1 MYENNTLDKIDNALL
16 AKSNNGRIAYYALG
30 FIIAFALIYF
40 ALYDTSESFLDTNTR
55 QLNDISIKLANEKTY
70 IATHRSVIPAL
81 KQKIQTNTIALSD
94 TRDTN
99 AYLDNKLKEL
109 SYLLFNDKSWAD
121 FMDRLTALA
130 KNYNVNIL
138 KIENNFLDT
147 KNQTS
152 EEVKQVLNIDVD
164 STGSFHST
172 MKFLNAIE
180 KSQLVVDV
188 YNSTISSSNR
198 SNSVESNIQ
207 IAVWGML
214 Y

>member
-16 AKSNNGRIAYYALG
+16 AKSNNGRIAYYGLG

-40 ALYDTSESFLDTNTR
+40 ALYDTSESFLSNNSAQLETVTHDLASETN
-55 QLNDISIKLANEKTY
+55 Y
-70 IATHRSVIPAL
+70 INSNKNNIPDYRE
-81 KQKIQTNTIALSD
+81 KIQSSTILLSD

-130 KNYNVNIL
+130 KDYSINIL

-152 EEVKQVLNIDVD
+152 EEVKQVLNIDID
-164 STGSFHST
+164 STGNFHST